1 MFIHL
6 SNFSARQNKFH
17 PGNPLEIVIEDKRSY
32 ARLFLCLLYTSDAAD
47 E

>member
-6 SNFSARQNKFH
+6 SNFSARQKKFH
-17 PGNPLEIVIEDKRSY
+17 PGNPLEIDIEDKRSY
-32 ARLFLCLLYTSDAAD
+32 ARLFLLNFSHQNNT